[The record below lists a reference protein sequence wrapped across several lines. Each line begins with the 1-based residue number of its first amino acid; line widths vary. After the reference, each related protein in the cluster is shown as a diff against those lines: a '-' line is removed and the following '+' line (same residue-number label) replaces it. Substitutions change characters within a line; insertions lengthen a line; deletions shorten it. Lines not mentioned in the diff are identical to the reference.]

1 MELRLPS
8 LYYRRQCSYMIFL
21 YQIFSS
27 LVDIDV
33 NERFTK
39 STGITRGRKLK
50 IYTCHCSCLP
60 RINYF
65 SYCVVNPW
73 NKLPEHLIE
82 ACSLNDFKVK
92 LDMHWTNK
100 YTILVYN
107 DLVCTGYFASL
118 PK

>member
-8 LYYRRQCSYMIFL
+8 LYYRHQRGDVIFL

-33 NERFTK
+33 NKRFTK

-50 IYTCHCSCLP
+50 IYTCCCSCLP

-92 LDMHWTNK
+92 LDMHWTNNI
-100 YTILVYN
+100 Y
-107 DLVCTGYFASL
+107 YFSV
-118 PK
+118 

>member
-1 MELRLPS
+1 
-8 LYYRRQCSYMIFL
+8 MIFL

-33 NERFTK
+33 NKHFTN
-39 STGITRGRKLK
+39 STRITRGYKLK
-50 IYTCHCSCLP
+50 IYTCRCSCSP

-65 SYCVVNPW
+65 SYRVVNPW

-82 ACSLNDFKVK
+82 ARSLNDFKVK
-92 LDMHWTNK
+92 LDMHWTNNI
-100 YTILVYN
+100 YYN
-107 DLVCTGYFASL
+107 YLVCTGYFASL

>member
-8 LYYRRQCSYMIFL
+8 LYYRRQRGDMTFL

-50 IYTCHCSCLP
+50 IYTCCSFLP

-65 SYCVVNPW
+65 SYRVVNPW

-82 ACSLNDFKVK
+82 ARSLNT
-92 LDMHWTNK
+92 HQ
-100 YTILVYN
+100 IIIH
-107 DLVCTGYFASL
+107 
-118 PK
+118 